1 MDVSSFCSL
10 SRKPP
15 AKTEPCYL
23 KEQGSGLLLFLKLLF
38 VSLANELHSKS
49 SEKEIF
55 KDFFPPQSNF
65 FPRLKSKYS

>member
-23 KEQGSGLLLFLKLLF
+23 KEQGSGPLLFYKVLF

-49 SEKEIF
+49 SEKGIF
-55 KDFFPPQSNF
+55 KV
-65 FPRLKSKYS
+65 

>member
-1 MDVSSFCSL
+1 MDASSFCSL
-10 SRKPP
+10 SRRPP

-23 KEQGSGLLLFLKLLF
+23 KEQGSGPLLFEKVLF

-55 KDFFPPQSNF
+55 KA
-65 FPRLKSKYS
+65 